1 MACCLEEEKGMR
13 ECVLQVIKGMA
24 CLNGEEAILK
34 GVGDSEAKKRPGR
47 EKTRREGNG
56 DRR

>member
-13 ECVLQVIKGMA
+13 GCVLQVIKGMA
-24 CLNGEEAILK
+24 RLNGEEAILK

-47 EKTRREGNG
+47 WA
-56 DRR
+56 

>member
-1 MACCLEEEKGMR
+1 MR
-13 ECVLQVIKGMA
+13 ECVLQIIKGMWNNRLRC

-47 EKTRREGNG
+47 WAWEKTRREGNG